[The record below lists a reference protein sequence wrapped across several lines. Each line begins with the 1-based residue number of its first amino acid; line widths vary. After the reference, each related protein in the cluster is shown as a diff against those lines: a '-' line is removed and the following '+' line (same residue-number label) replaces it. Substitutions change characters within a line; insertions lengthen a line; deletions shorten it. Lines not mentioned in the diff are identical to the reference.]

1 MKMDKQDAT
10 MTTGLHMCFLSFSK
24 VILIPREAI
33 MEVLDN
39 NKRAWKDCARWR
51 YLLALL
57 RLKSHLNS
65 KTDKHMFFDDA
76 TLEIILHNN
85 EREP

>member
-1 MKMDKQDAT
+1 
-10 MTTGLHMCFLSFSK
+10 MCFLSFSK

-65 KTDKHMFFDDA
+65 KTDKNIFFDVSK
-76 TLEIILHNN
+76 LEIVLHNN
-85 EREP
+85 EHEP